1 MALIALPCPGKPVI
15 PPLTLAYVAALLE
28 QRRHIVRIYDLALDP
43 QTPAATALQPLRS
56 FRPQMVV
63 VAGEHGAQIDLVAEA
78 LHVDQGCRVLP
89 IQMSRGG
96 LDAANAC
103 SAVLEYVSR
112 LPGEEGRGEPV
123 RLPLATGDLPF
134 PARHLLSLE
143 GYSLRAVGGELQTTL
158 VVAGLDHS
166 GDQVVMR
173 EPSQITAELRSVSQ
187 EFGLRHY
194 QIADVP
200 VTLDRPWLQELA
212 TRLHDAGLGIGWE
225 ATADADHLDEPLLAQ
240 MARSGCESL
249 AFHLDAASVFESTAA
264 RAQLVTVVAQAR
276 EHGIFVRA
284 HVKLEP
290 PYESVPALVDVAATF
305 GLDDVRF
312 DVAQADAVSIGADD
326 RQLKAIARQI
336 YDAGRDR
343 QRFINRF
350 GPALGNLIWKLRGP
364 RPPHTPG
371 FDDDGVTV

>member
-1 MALIALPCPGKPVI
+1 MALIALPCPGKPIV

-43 QTPAATALQPLRS
+43 QTPLAAAFQPLRS
-56 FRPQMVV
+56 FRPQIVV
-63 VAGEHGAQIDLVAEA
+63 VAGEHEEQLDAAAAVLRAE
-78 LHVDQGCRVLP
+78 QECQVLP
-89 IQMSRGG
+89 VQMSRGG
-96 LDAANAC
+96 LDAVHAC
-103 SAVLEYVSR
+103 ATVLSRIDR
-112 LPGEEGRGEPV
+112 LPGQRPRGDTAAP
-123 RLPLATGDLPF
+123 PLSLDELPF

-143 GYSLRAVGGELQTTL
+143 SYSLRAVGGELQTTL

-173 EPSQITAELRSVSQ
+173 EPAQITAELRGVSH

-194 QIADVP
+194 RITDVP
-200 VTLDRPWLQELA
+200 VTIDRPWLLELA
-212 TRLHDAGLGIGWE
+212 TRLRDAELGIGWE
-225 ATADADHLDEPLLAQ
+225 ADADAEQLDDVLIAQ

-249 AFHLDAASVFESTAA
+249 SFHLDAASVFESTTA
-264 RAQLVTVVAQAR
+264 RFQLISVVAVAR
-276 EHGIFVRA
+276 QQGIFVRA

-326 RQLKAIARQI
+326 TQLKAIARQI

-343 QRFINRF
+343 QRFVTRF

-364 RPPHTPG
+364 RTRQSPG
-371 FDDDGVTV
+371 LDDDGITA